1 MKQFQPG
8 EHVYVRI
15 AFQHGAPISNAY
27 IVFVHKD
34 DDDEHIVCG
43 FRAEAE
49 DEPLAPD
56 PGRIIELMAIVEE
69 DKKPGVYVLDKINF
83 ETYSGNTLD
92 YQGDIEP
99 PSFEVIPEDTAAPVV
114 ENVAILSRLELE
126 AAERRE
132 QS

>member
-15 AFQHGAPISNAY
+15 AFQHGVPIRNAY
-27 IVFVHKD
+27 IVFVHVD

-43 FRAEAE
+43 FRAKEE
-49 DEPLAPD
+49 DEPLAPA
-56 PGRIIELMAIVEE
+56 PGRFITLMAIVEE

-92 YQGDIEP
+92 YQGDIEKS
-99 PSFEVIPEDTAAPVV
+99 SFEVIPEHTAAPVV
-114 ENVAILSRLELE
+114 ENVAILSRLEVE
-126 AAERRE
+126 VAERRE
-132 QS
+132 Q